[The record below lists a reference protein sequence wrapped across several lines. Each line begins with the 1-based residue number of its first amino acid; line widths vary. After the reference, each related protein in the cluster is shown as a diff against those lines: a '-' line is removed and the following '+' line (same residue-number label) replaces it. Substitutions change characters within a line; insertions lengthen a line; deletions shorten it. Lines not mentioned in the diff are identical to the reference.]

1 MIRRLICVVVLL
13 LSSSPAAA
21 QDEPDPR
28 TLRVER
34 WLKAVLHHQPGEVDA
49 AAEEVARW
57 SQGELRELS
66 LDTWALALL
75 MRDPRSSWF
84 TVRTAGQRTSQT
96 VRYTPRQLERM
107 RILMCAAAGIVKE
120 RFCMQRK
127 ALAQLD
133 DDLLRLGE
141 LAARSRRQGDSN
153 YVLRRGALL
162 HTDVAISP
170 GAEVFEE
177 ISPRTTGASQRITIS
192 IEDGRGRST
201 YAGVIHW
208 EIARTLLDAVRP
220 TGDPMVRRWY
230 RATAAWMQARGYHEN
245 TDHLVQGRRLFPK
258 DADLLF
264 LSGCEHESFAR
275 PSVQAAVRS
284 VVLPPG
290 LELVVK
296 SDETEL
302 REAENFFRQALA
314 ANPDLLEARLRLGRV
329 LLLRERPLHAA
340 DELRRTSAAV
350 EEDVMKYF
358 VSLFLGAAEE
368 ALGNYDAAD
377 RLYTAAS
384 ALYPTA
390 QSPHIARSALARRR
404 GDRQGA
410 LRGIERVFRL
420 AAAHP
425 GSDDPWWTYDR
436 AAGRNGDE
444 LIDELRRPFREAEP

>member
-1 MIRRLICVVVLL
+1 MRTVCFVVLL
-13 LSSSPAAA
+13 LSSSFAAA

-34 WLKAVLHHQPGEVDA
+34 WLKALLHHQPGEFDA

-57 SQGELRELS
+57 SQSELQDLS

-75 MRDPRSSWF
+75 MRDSRSSWF

-120 RFCMQRK
+120 RFCTQRK

-141 LAARSRRQGDSN
+141 LAAASRRQGDAN

-162 HTDVAISP
+162 HTDVAISA
-170 GAEVFEE
+170 GARVFEE
-177 ISPRTTGASQRITIS
+177 ISPRTTGASQRITIN
-192 IEDGRGRST
+192 IEDGRGTST
-201 YAGVIHW
+201 YSGVIHW
-208 EIARTLLDAVRP
+208 DIARTLLDAIRP
-220 TGDPMVRRWY
+220 TGDPMVRLWY

-245 TDHLVQGRRLFPK
+245 TDHLVQGRRLFPN
-258 DADLLF
+258 DAALLF

-275 PSVQAAVRS
+275 PSIQAAVRS

-296 SDETEL
+296 SEEAEL

-329 LLLRERPLHAA
+329 LLLRERPREAA
-340 DELRRTSAAV
+340 DELRRARAAAD
-350 EEDVMKYF
+350 EDVMKYF

-368 ALGNYDAAD
+368 ALGNFDAAD
-377 RLYTAAS
+377 RLYAAAS
-384 ALYPTA
+384 ARYPTA

-410 LRGIERVFRL
+410 LSGIERVFQL

-425 GSDDPWWTYDR
+425 DSDDPWWTYDR

-444 LIDELRRPFREAEP
+444 LIDELRRPFREVQP